1 VAAELP
7 RAGAQAPVP
16 AATDAASEAPNG
28 PHSAGRPRSAH
39 DERRLVS
46 VAVTTLAVLAAP
58 VAFVAWLVEG
68 PGAAVSA
75 MIGLGLVLLL
85 FGASGAAVAWVAARR
100 GGAGIGI
107 LAGGAL
113 LRLPLYLLVLF
124 GLSHV
129 SWVHGRSLAAATAVA
144 VAVTLAAELRL
155 LARSPQL
162 FWIDAATAPAPA
174 LAHDQG
180 SRPS

>member
-7 RAGAQAPVP
+7 RAGAAAP
-16 AATDAASEAPNG
+16 AATDATPEASNG
-28 PHSAGRPRSAH
+28 PRAA
-39 DERRLVS
+39 ERRHAGGDEWRLLW
-46 VAVTTLAVLAAP
+46 VAVTTLLVLAGP
-58 VAFVAWLVEG
+58 VALVAWIMEG
-68 PGAAVSA
+68 PGAAMSA
-75 MIGLGLVLLL
+75 MIGLGLVLML
-85 FGASGAAVAWVAARR
+85 FGASAAAVAWVAARR

-124 GLSHV
+124 GLSGV
-129 SWVHGRSLAAATAVA
+129 SWIHGRSLAAATAVA

-162 FWIDAATAPAPA
+162 FWIDAATAPSPA
-174 LAHDQG
+174 LAHDQR